1 MATFNSQPYQ
11 YGEYISQYPVELI
24 GKSLLYKQEKYD
36 VNRQKLQDFYN
47 RMNMTDFYKKEDREY
62 FQQRLSVLS
71 EEVNK
76 AGAGDL
82 SIAANLDGVTGHLS
96 QATDERVINGYLGTQ
111 QIRQYQQEFE
121 KLREKD
127 PKNYN
132 DLNYQYGLVNAQKW
146 AQDGKSG
153 TRLDSYK
160 DSRIGAGI
168 GRVTPYRDTMKELQ
182 EAAEKISP
190 DIKVVQTEQG
200 LQFIDIYNK
209 TVSDSR
215 LRNLVEMKMQDSGF
229 SEQMNVNAWGQY
241 RGMDDGTF
249 KSYAKINLETQKTQ
263 LQDQLST
270 LQTEATKLTGAEKQK
285 KDAEINMVS
294 ANMNAIQNRMVNLDV
309 DLDKERALLERN
321 MHAQELTNNFV
332 DTYGYSQVTDIKYHT
347 NEAKKLLFDH
357 NLQTERM
364 KLKNQY
370 DKAAAKQ
377 KESDDLLKLAYANA
391 TKDPELAQLYNQRF
405 KGLTGTEG
413 QPSPFDRDIAATVKK
428 ETATAQIE
436 QSVNKAQLFNQN
448 IDNIRAAKEAT
459 GIGTIDRANEII
471 NEYTATKKSG
481 KTIPQELANNYK
493 LALNFQTNNDA
504 ELISLERKKQAEDAY
519 VNKWINGKFGKVN
532 LNFSNKIEKENG
544 KFILTTKTTEGY
556 DAATG
561 VGELK
566 ETKRELSRGEFA
578 KLIRDE
584 VNKPNSTFRE
594 DFNGFLS
601 APANRNI
608 LPAQTFQTKVVI
620 GDDISSGDKAI
631 LNEAEALGFKPSKE
645 DDGKLKGTVDVQINA
660 QGITFIPSDDP
671 KNSKTI
677 SAEKINSQYPQLS
690 AVYGAN
696 LQNQQP
702 EASKIVVQDYFNRAK
717 KSGIGHTYQ
726 IPDAYTLNDGSSIEG
741 AFRIETGASE
751 QENKIYFDINRTYK
765 DNTQKDIIIPPLT
778 QGNLSEVDF
787 FNQANLYFLQNIS
800 KYPLKNP
807 INL

>member
-36 VNRQKLQDFYN
+36 ANRQKLQDFYN
-47 RMNMTDFYKKEDREY
+47 RMNMTDFYKAEDREY

-96 QATDERVINGYLGTQ
+96 QATDERVINGYTGTQ

-270 LQTEATKLTGAEKQK
+270 LQTEATKLTGTEKQK

-294 ANMNAIQNRMVNLDV
+294 ANMTAIQNRMVNLDV

-357 NLQTERM
+357 NLQKERISLQA
-364 KLKNQY
+364 KYTAKIEQ
-370 DKAAAKQ
+370 DKQ
-377 KESDDLLKLAYANA
+377 KNSAMQDIMKE
-391 TKDPELAQLYNQRF
+391 KDPEQAQKLNSWFKQTYGVDVTDYDRALA
-405 KGLTGTEG
+405 G
-413 QPSPFDRDIAATVKK
+413 TVKK

-436 QSVNKAQLFNQN
+436 QSADKAQLFNQN

-631 LNEAEALGFKPSKE
+631 LNEAEALGFKPSKD
-645 DDGKLKGTVDVQINA
+645 DDGKLKGTVDVQINT

-677 SAEKINSQYPQLS
+677 SAAKINSQYPQLS

-717 KSGIGHTYQ
+717 RSGIGHTYQ

-741 AFRIETGASE
+741 AFRIETGDSE

>member
-1 MATFNSQPYQ
+1 MATFNSRPYQ

-36 VNRQKLQDFYN
+36 ANRQKLQDFYN

-121 KLREKD
+121 KLKEKD

-200 LQFIDIYNK
+200 LQFVDIYNK

-270 LQTEATKLTGAEKQK
+270 LQTEATKLTGTEKQK

-294 ANMNAIQNRMVNLDV
+294 ANMTAIQNRMVNLDV

-504 ELISLERKKQAEDAY
+504 ELITLERKKQAEDIFLKNQRDRLQLSNIKLSSGLKL
-519 VNKWINGKFGKVN
+519 VERNGKIYKTGTTGDDVPIQINQEISK
-532 LNFSNKIEKENG
+532 KEADSL
-544 KFILTTKTTEGY
+544 I
-556 DAATG
+556 
-561 VGELK
+561 
-566 ETKRELSRGEFA
+566 RQELS
-578 KLIRDE
+578 
-584 VNKPNSTFRE
+584 NSRSNLYK